1 METYP
6 RAAVE
11 RAMKIQEVILRAIA
25 KKITGGRWGRSS
37 DCASDKCGAR
47 RSVMRILVTTVFSIV
62 A

>member
-11 RAMKIQEVILRAIA
+11 RAMKIPEVILRAVA
-25 KKITGGRWGRSS
+25 KKITWMRRERLS
-37 DCASDKCGAR
+37 DCANDKCGAGED
-47 RSVMRILVTTVFSIV
+47 VTRNLATMGFSII